1 MKKRK
6 SKKFNKKSKMIK
18 NKNEIN
24 FEIKKILDSIYK
36 NKNFQKPTSSVYKNF
51 KKLLILKYTKEFL
64 KNKKIKKFLNLNI
77 NFPYIKFGNI
87 NSIHL
92 FGIDELLIF
101 KFYISRKKIYKKVCD
116 IGANIG
122 LHSLILSKCRYKV
135 DSYEPDPVHCRIAK
149 KIFKKNKVK
158 VNLNEKA
165 VSNYSGIAN
174 FTRIVNNTT
183 GSYISNKKISY
194 GPVKKFKVNVISAIE
209 LSNKYDLIKI
219 DAEGSE
225 FDILSQFTSNDFKKT
240 DFIIEISTTFSR
252 KNLWNLI
259 KEKKLKVY
267 AQKISWNKVKKI
279 EELPSSHREGSAFI
293 SASRMFI
300 E

>member
-1 MKKRK
+1 MKRRK
-6 SKKFNKKSKMIK
+6 PKKVNKKSKMIK
-18 NKNEIN
+18 KKIEIN
-24 FEIKKILDSIYK
+24 FDIKKILDSIYK
-36 NKNFQKPTSSVYKNF
+36 NKNFQNPKSPVYKNF

-122 LHSLILSKCRYKV
+122 LHSLILSKCGYKV
-135 DSYEPDPVHCRIAK
+135 DSYEPDPVHCSIAK

-183 GSYISNKKISY
+183 GSYISNKKASY
-194 GPVKKFKVNVISAIE
+194 GPVKKIKVNVINAIE

-219 DAEGSE
+219 DAEASE
-225 FDILSQFTSNDFKKT
+225 VDILSQFTSNDFKKT
-240 DFIIEISTTFSR
+240 DFIVEISTAFSR
-252 KNLWNLI
+252 NNLWKMI

-267 AQKISWNKVKKI
+267 AQKISWNKIKKI
-279 EELPSSHREGSAFI
+279 QDLPSSHREGSIFI
-293 SASRMFI
+293 SSSNKM
-300 E
+300 